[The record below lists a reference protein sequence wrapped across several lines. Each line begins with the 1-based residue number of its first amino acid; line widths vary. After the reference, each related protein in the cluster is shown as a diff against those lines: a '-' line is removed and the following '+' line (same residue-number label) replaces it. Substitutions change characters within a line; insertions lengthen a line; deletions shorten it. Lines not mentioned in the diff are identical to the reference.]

1 MNKYEEFADKY
12 LNELQVKF
20 PLSDARKELA
30 KRLKEFCD
38 KQGQK

>member
-1 MNKYEEFADKY
+1 MTKYEEFADKF
-12 LNELQVKF
+12 LGELQIKF

-38 KQGQK
+38 EQEKK